1 MHLPYTHFKKTI
13 RQMGKNENGGGVVV
27 LNTHASSDDVM
38 KALAENPRA
47 VQTILGRQ
55 RHFGFR

>member
-1 MHLPYTHFKKTI
+1 MQEQTQTI
-13 RQMGKNENGGGVVV
+13 RQMGKNEAGGGVVV

-38 KALAENPRA
+38 RALAENPRV
-47 VQTILGRQ
+47 VQTILWRQ

>member
-1 MHLPYTHFKKTI
+1 MQEQTQTI
-13 RQMGKNENGGGVVV
+13 RQMGKNESGGGVVV
-27 LNTHASSDDVM
+27 LNTHAFSDEVM

>member
-1 MHLPYTHFKKTI
+1 
-13 RQMGKNENGGGVVV
+13 MGKNENGGGVVV